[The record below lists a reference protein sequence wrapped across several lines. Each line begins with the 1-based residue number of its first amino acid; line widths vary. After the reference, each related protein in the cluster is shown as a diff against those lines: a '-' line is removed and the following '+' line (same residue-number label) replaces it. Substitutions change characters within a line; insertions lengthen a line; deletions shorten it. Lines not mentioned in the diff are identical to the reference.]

1 MPPVTSS
8 EAILTHSSAS
18 FVWLLRGF
26 FSLEVS
32 VLFVVLFCLL
42 YCFKQHN
49 LTKISLLYRSEQD
62 AGGYVKRTRC
72 RTQFLVAAVRVSASV
87 CELTCFIF

>member
-26 FSLEVS
+26 FSLEGKCAFCCFVC
-32 VLFVVLFCLL
+32 VL
-42 YCFKQHN
+42 YSFKQHN

-87 CELTCFIF
+87 CELFCLIV